1 MADHR
6 WQGYSHKELYERI
19 HSGPGPSASFASM
32 ERWEGVSAALTEINE
47 DLHKGIALSGAKWSG
62 KAAEMAQSGLNPV
75 AAWADTA
82 RTGSDVM
89 RYSAE
94 LQAGYISKARA
105 DMPAPVAVTAEQPG
119 ALVTGLT
126 HLFGGQTDH
135 EKQEAAQDAAERR
148 AREVMSTYASSTT
161 ANTSTLGQFTQPP
174 QLQIS
179 GTGTVNGGGTQIGT
193 AAVWGFGPHG
203 RGGSATRGRTG
214 SGSRGSATSSPRTT
228 TTTTPGST
236 TRTSGTAVTPAAAA
250 KGSTS
255 VSSSSSTTSTGLVGT
270 GTGTGI
276 GTGTGTA
283 GVGLPGQRT
292 SGRSDSSKSGSEAK
306 QMEEGATATSS
317 AAVGTVMQQGHVAGV
332 ANASGS
338 AMGPMG
344 TVGASNNN
352 DQVHRRAVPM
362 PQAFDPF
369 GGMGGPRKGE
379 EEEDLEHKAAD
390 YLRERDDIYG
400 VGSYALPVIGESTT
414 D

>member
-19 HSGPGPSASFASM
+19 HAGPGASASFASM
-32 ERWEGVSAALTEINE
+32 ERWQGVSAALTEIND
-47 DLHKGIALSGAKWSG
+47 DLHSGIALSGAKWQG
-62 KAAEMAQSGLNPV
+62 KAADLAQAGLNPI
-75 AAWADTA
+75 AAWADSA

-94 LQAGYISKARA
+94 LQAGYVSKARA
-105 DMPAPVAVTAEQPG
+105 DMPAPVNVTAEQPG
-119 ALVTGLT
+119 ALVSGIT

-179 GTGTVNGGGTQIGT
+179 GSGTVHGGGAQVGA
-193 AAVWGFGPHG
+193 AAVWGVGPNG
-203 RGGSATRGRTG
+203 TGGSATRGRTPTG
-214 SGSRGSATSSPRTT
+214 TRGTTAPPPRSSAPA
-228 TTTTPGST
+228 PGST
-236 TRTSGTAVTPAAAA
+236 TRTSSTGTNTAPAV
-250 KGSTS
+250 KGTHNS
-255 VSSSSSTTSTGLVGT
+255 VSAGTTTGPG
-270 GTGTGI
+270 
-276 GTGTGTA
+276 GTGTA

-292 SGRSDSSKSGSEAK
+292 SSRSGNSNGHEVK
-306 QMEEGATATSS
+306 QMEDGATAASG
-317 AAVGTVMQQGHVAGV
+317 AAMGTVMNQGHAAGV

-344 TVGASNNN
+344 TVGAANNG

-362 PQAFDPF
+362 PQSFDPF
-369 GGMGGPRKGE
+369 GGMGGGRKGE

-400 VGSYALPVIGESTT
+400 VGSYTLPVIGESTT

>member
-1 MADHR
+1 MSDHR

-19 HSGPGPSASFASM
+19 HSGPGASASFASM
-32 ERWEGVSAALTEINE
+32 ERWQGVSAALSEIND
-47 DLHKGIALSGAKWSG
+47 DLYKGISLSGAKWQG
-62 KAAEMAQSGLNPV
+62 RAADMAQAGLNPI
-75 AAWADTA
+75 AAWADGA
-82 RTGSDVM
+82 RTGADVM

-94 LQAGYISKARA
+94 LQAGYVSKARA
-105 DMPAPVAVTAEQPG
+105 DMPAPVKVTAEQPG

-179 GTGTVNGGGTQIGT
+179 GTGLAQGGGAQIGT
-193 AAVWGFGPHG
+193 AAVWGIGPNG
-203 RGGSATRGRTG
+203 TGGSATRGRTS
-214 SGSRGSATSSPRTT
+214 SGTRGSAAAPPPRGG
-228 TTTTPGST
+228 TPAPGTT
-236 TRTSGTAVTPAAAA
+236 TRTSGTGA
-250 KGSTS
+250 
-255 VSSSSSTTSTGLVGT
+255 GT
-270 GTGTGI
+270 GTGAAALKGSHTSLSSAGTTGTA
-276 GTGTGTA
+276 GPGGTGTA

-292 SGRSDSSKSGSEAK
+292 SGRPGSSTGSETK
-306 QMEEGATATSS
+306 QMEDGATAASG
-317 AAVGTVMQQGHVAGV
+317 AAAMGTVMNQGHAAGV
-332 ANASGS
+332 SGAAGS

-344 TVGASNNN
+344 TVGASNN

-362 PQAFDPF
+362 PPSFDPF
-369 GGMGGPRKGE
+369 GGMGARKGE

-400 VGSYALPVIGESTT
+400 VGSYTLPVIGESTT

>member
-19 HSGPGPSASFASM
+19 HSGPGASASFASM
-32 ERWEGVSAALTEINE
+32 ERWQGVSAALSEIND
-47 DLHKGIALSGAKWSG
+47 DLHSGIALSGAKWSG
-62 KAAEMAQSGLNPV
+62 KAADMAQAGLNPI
-75 AAWADTA
+75 AAWADSA

-94 LQAGYISKARA
+94 LQAGYVSKARA
-105 DMPAPVAVTAEQPG
+105 DMPAPVTVTAEQPG
-119 ALVTGLT
+119 ALVSGIT

-161 ANTSTLGQFTQPP
+161 ANTSTLGQFSQPP

-179 GTGTVNGGGTQIGT
+179 GSGTVHGGGAQVGT
-193 AAVWGFGPHG
+193 AAVWGIGPHG
-203 RGGSATRGRTG
+203 TGGSATRGRTSTG
-214 SGSRGSATSSPRTT
+214 TRGTVAPPPRGGTPA
-228 TTTTPGST
+228 PGST
-236 TRTSGTAVTPAAAA
+236 TRTS
-250 KGSTS
+250 STG
-255 VSSSSSTTSTGLVGT
+255 SSSTPLVKGTHNSVTTGSTGPG
-270 GTGTGI
+270 
-276 GTGTGTA
+276 GTGTA

-292 SGRSDSSKSGSEAK
+292 GSRSGSGTGNGSEVK
-306 QMEEGATATSS
+306 QMEDGATAASG
-317 AAVGTVMQQGHVAGV
+317 AAAAGAVMNHGQAAGV
-332 ANASGS
+332 ANGAGS
-338 AMGPMG
+338 AMGSMG
-344 TVGASNNN
+344 TVGAQNN

-362 PQAFDPF
+362 PQSFDPF
-369 GGMGGPRKGE
+369 GGMGGGRKGE

-400 VGSYALPVIGESTT
+400 VGSYTLPVIGESTT

>member
-19 HSGPGPSASFASM
+19 HSGPGASASFASM
-32 ERWEGVSAALTEINE
+32 ERWQGVASALTEINE
-47 DLHKGIALSGAKWSG
+47 DLHKGISNSGARWQG
-62 KAAEMAQSGLNPV
+62 KAADMAQAGLNPI
-75 AAWADTA
+75 AAWADGA
-82 RTGSDVM
+82 RTGADVM

-94 LQAGYISKARA
+94 LQAGYVSKARA
-105 DMPAPVAVTAEQPG
+105 DMPAPVTVTAEQPG
-119 ALVTGLT
+119 ALVTGIT

-161 ANTSTLGQFTQPP
+161 ANTSTLGQFSQPP

-179 GTGTVNGGGTQIGT
+179 GTGVVHGGGAQVGT
-193 AAVWGFGPHG
+193 PTVWAVGPHG
-203 RGGSATRGRTG
+203 TGGNVTRGRTTPG
-214 SGSRGSATSSPRTT
+214 TRGGAVAPPPRGGTSG
-228 TTTTPGST
+228 PGST
-236 TRTSGTAVTPAAAA
+236 TSTSNAGTSTVPG
-250 KGSTS
+250 KGSHT
-255 VSSSSSTTSTGLVGT
+255 STTTGLT
-270 GTGTGI
+270 GPG

-292 SGRSDSSKSGSEAK
+292 GSRSGTSGSEPK
-306 QMEEGATATSS
+306 QMEDGATAASS
-317 AAVGTVMQQGHVAGV
+317 AAAMGTVMNQGHAAGV
-332 ANASGS
+332 SGAAGS
-338 AMGPMG
+338 GLGATG
-344 TVGASNNN
+344 TVGAANNG

-362 PQAFDPF
+362 PQSFDPF
-369 GGMGGPRKGE
+369 GGMGPRKGE

-400 VGSYALPVIGESTT
+400 VGSYSLPVIGESTT